1 MNSPDFGA
9 GSPRVVA
16 VVVSYNRREL
26 LGKTLQGIAGGSLLP
41 DVVVVVD
48 NASTD
53 GSAGFVRDTELPYP
67 VDLVE
72 LSVNLGG
79 AGGFTAGI
87 ERAVLKHSADL
98 VWVMDDD
105 TEPQQQSLRTLV
117 DAWENY
123 SPAPERRPAL
133 LASRVVWVDGRDHP
147 MNTMGPRIGAT
158 RQQKCAAQRVNA
170 MPIRSA
176 SFVSAMMSAAAIREH
191 GLPRAD
197 YFIWNDDFEFTTRL
211 SRFADAIQVPASVVT
226 HHTAKFGSSD
236 VDPGPRFYYDVRN
249 KLWTFSRSRSLA
261 GWEKFLYSG
270 ATVRMWV
277 RALARS
283 GNRRVLLDG
292 LVRGGR
298 AALHAPRPNSEVFAG
313 IYPIAGLT
321 DPVGQA
327 ADHPAP
333 THGKPAADH
342 PAPAHGK
349 PAQLSQQSGSA
360 GADLPFSLL
369 MPVYANDSAERFR
382 RAFDSASWQQSVPPH
397 EIVVVQDGPV
407 GPELEGV
414 LSGLSGTTTIPV
426 KRVTLAEHAG
436 LTAALSI
443 GLTHCSYDV
452 VARADA
458 DDVCLPHRF
467 ARQLPLIVGG
477 ADLVGAGMQEIG
489 GSESELLVVRTVP
502 VGASAIRRAS
512 AMRNPINHPTAV
524 FRVSAVQRVGGYQ
537 HVPQAEDYWLWMRML
552 AAGATVENVN
562 EPLVLYR
569 VSAGSYERRG
579 GLGIFRAELTLQS
592 RLLAAG
598 YISRLQYLRN
608 IVVRGGYRFLPTPLR
623 RGSYRGL
630 VAPAARTAHST
641 QPTAHGEG

>member
-9 GSPRVVA
+9 RSPRVVA

-53 GSAGFVRDTELPYP
+53 GSAGSVRDTQLPYL

-72 LSVNLGG
+72 FSVNLGG

-87 ERAVLKHSADL
+87 ERAVRKHSADL

-105 TEPQQQSLRTLV
+105 TEPHRQSLSALV
-117 DAWENY
+117 DAWQNY

-158 RQQKCAAQRVNA
+158 REQKRLAQRVNA

-176 SFVSAMMSAAAIREH
+176 SFVSAMMSGAAIREH

-236 VDPGPRFYYDVRN
+236 VDPGPRFFYDVRN

-270 ATVRMWV
+270 ATLRMWI

-283 GNRRVLLDG
+283 GKRRVLLDG

-313 IYPIAGLT
+313 IYPIAELT
-321 DPVGQA
+321 AAGGPETRVQAA
-327 ADHPAP
+327 ADHPP
-333 THGKPAADH
+333 S
-342 PAPAHGK
+342 AHGT
-349 PAQLSQQSGSA
+349 PQAQLSQQPGA
-360 GADLPFSLL
+360 ARADLPFSLL

-397 EIVVVQDGPV
+397 EIVIVQDGPV

-414 LSGLSGTTTIPV
+414 LSGLSELTTIPV
-426 KRVTLAEHAG
+426 QRVILAEHAG

-443 GLTHCSYDV
+443 GLTRCSYDV

-467 ARQLPLIVGG
+467 QRQLPLIAAG

-489 GSESELLVVRTVP
+489 GSESELLAVRTVP
-502 VGASAIRRAS
+502 VGAAAIRRAS

-623 RGSYRGL
+623 MGSYRNL
-630 VAPAARTAHST
+630 VAPAARTAHGT
-641 QPTAHGEG
+641 QPTAHRED

>member
-79 AGGFTAGI
+79 AGGFAAGI
-87 ERAVLKHSADL
+87 ERAVLQHSADL

-105 TEPQQQSLRTLV
+105 TEPQRQSLRALV
-117 DAWENY
+117 DAWQNY
-123 SPAPERRPAL
+123 SPAPERRPSL

-158 RQQKCAAQRVNA
+158 RQQKRAAEQVNA

-176 SFVSAMMSAAAIREH
+176 SFVSAMMSGAAIREH

-270 ATVRMWV
+270 ATVRMWI

-298 AALHAPRPNSEVFAG
+298 AALHAPRPNAEVFAG
-313 IYPIAGLT
+313 IYPISELTPAVVQPAGDQPEPARAGPSSL
-321 DPVGQA
+321 GQQ
-327 ADHPAP
+327 PGP
-333 THGKPAADH
+333 
-342 PAPAHGK
+342 
-349 PAQLSQQSGSA
+349 A
-360 GADLPFSLL
+360 GADLPFSVL
-369 MPVYANDSAERFR
+369 MPVYANDSPERFR
-382 RAFDSASWQQSVPPH
+382 RAFDSASWQQSVRPH
-397 EIVVVQDGPV
+397 EIVIVQDGPV
-407 GPELEGV
+407 GPELESV
-414 LSGLSGTTTIPV
+414 LSGLSGRTAIPV
-426 KRVTLAEHAG
+426 KRITLAEHAG

-458 DDVCLPHRF
+458 DDVCLPYRF
-467 ARQLPLIVGG
+467 ERQLPLIAAG

-489 GSESELLVVRTVP
+489 GSESELHAVRTVP
-502 VGASAIRRAS
+502 VGANAIRRAS

-579 GLGIFRAELTLQS
+579 GLKIFRAELTLQS

-608 IVVRGGYRFLPTPLR
+608 IVVRGSYRFLPTPLR
-623 RGSYRGL
+623 MGSYRTL
-630 VAPAARTAHST
+630 VAPAGRTAGSA
-641 QPTAHGEG
+641 Q